1 MWQRGDSARGRAG
14 SSAKRRPIAKFAF
27 RFGSKTDTD
36 GDGVV
41 AFVPGKEPVVTR
53 VDVHASLRTGFDKT

>member
-27 RFGSKTDTD
+27 RFGSKADTD
-36 GDGVV
+36 GDG
-41 AFVPGKEPVVTR
+41 AMK
-53 VDVHASLRTGFDKT
+53 